1 MSQPVTV
8 IKGTIE
14 INEEKVQVPQPQP
27 QPSLMSE
34 LDSISFLGGQ
44 P

>member
-27 QPSLMSE
+27 SLVSE